1 MWPMRLVRLG
11 NLYYD
16 EELLDRV
23 GVFADR
29 EDAGDR
35 LGSACREVLGSAD
48 AVYAI
53 PMGGVP
59 VGAGVAK
66 ALSATLDLLICR
78 KLLIPWNREAGFGAV
93 APDGTVYVDRELARQ
108 LGLGDEDVRAA
119 VEEQLEEV
127 KRRNRVL
134 RGGRGYPSLAGKAV
148 VVVDDGIAA
157 GYTMRAAVEFLRR
170 RGARRVCVAVPTG
183 HGSSVMAIAGIA
195 DVVICLNVRCGPIFA
210 VADTYREWKDLTDE
224 DVMRYLRPR

>member
-1 MWPMRLVRLG
+1 MRLVRLG

-157 GYTMRAAVEFLRR
+157 GYTMRAAVEFLRCR
-170 RGARRVCVAVPTG
+170 LHHEGRGRVPQKERCSARLRG
-183 HGSSVMAIAGIA
+183 RA
-195 DVVICLNVRCGPIFA
+195 DRPWILCDGDSRDCGCGDMP
-210 VADTYREWKDLTDE
+210 
-224 DVMRYLRPR
+224 